1 MLALYLYLMQ
11 LSMQQINEA
20 TFGSDFRL
28 LSREATLLSH
38 AKARHLQA
46 CIIAA

>member
-1 MLALYLYLMQ
+1 M
-11 LSMQQINEA
+11 NEA
-20 TFGSDFRL
+20 TFDYDLKS
-28 LSREATLLSH
+28 LSREPTLLSH